1 MDERDGL
8 ADRFEEHRGQ
18 LRALAHRMLG
28 SSSEADDAV
37 QEAWLRLGRVDAAE
51 VRNLGGW
58 LRTVLSRV
66 CLDML
71 RARASRRED
80 LVGGQPPDDGAGP
93 DRSADPEREAVLV
106 DSVGRALLVVLGT
119 LAPAERVA
127 FVLHDMFAVPFDE
140 IAPVLGRS
148 TVAAK
153 KLASRARQRVR
164 GTPVLPAGDLARH
177 RRVVQAFLAASRAGD
192 IDAVL
197 AVLAPDA
204 VRLADPAALPPGRAP
219 EVRGARAVAE
229 EVAVFG
235 RNARFAEPALVD
247 GEVGVVV
254 APNGRLRLA
263 LLITVEGEKLAGYE
277 VIADPARLRRLDLA
291 VLDHLD
297 DLDDLDDLED

>member
-1 MDERDGL
+1 MNERDGL
-8 ADRFEEHRGQ
+8 ADRFEEHRDQ
-18 LRALAHRMLG
+18 LRALAYRMLG
-28 SSSEADDAV
+28 SPSEADDAV
-37 QEAWLRLGRVDAAE
+37 QETWLRLGRVDSDG

-71 RARASRRED
+71 RARASRREE
-80 LVGGQPPDDGAGP
+80 LAGGQPPDDGAGP
-93 DRSADPEREAVLV
+93 GRGVDPEREAVLV

-119 LAPAERVA
+119 LSPAERVA

-140 IAPVLGRS
+140 IAPVVGRS

-164 GTPVLPAGDLARH
+164 GTPTVPAGDLARH
-177 RRVVQAFLAASRAGD
+177 RRVVEAFLAACRAGD

-204 VRLADPAALPPGRAP
+204 VRRADPAALPPGRAP

-247 GEVGVVV
+247 GAVGVVV
-254 APNGRLRLA
+254 APNGRLWLA
-263 LLITVEGEKLAGYE
+263 LVVTVEGEKVAGYE
-277 VIADPARLRRLDLA
+277 VVADPARLRRLDFA
-291 VLDHLD
+291 VIDG
-297 DLDDLDDLED
+297 

>member
-1 MDERDGL
+1 
-8 ADRFEEHRGQ
+8 
-18 LRALAHRMLG
+18 MLG
-28 SSSEADDAV
+28 SLSEADDAV
-37 QEAWLRLGRVDAAE
+37 QEAWLRLGRVDAGD

-71 RARASRRED
+71 RARASRREE
-80 LVGGQPPDDGAGP
+80 LAGARPPDDGAGAGP
-93 DRSADPEREAVLV
+93 DRGVDPEREAELV

-140 IAPVLGRS
+140 IAPVVGRS

-164 GTPVLPAGDLARH
+164 GTPAVPAGDLARH
-177 RRVVQAFLAASRAGD
+177 RRVVEAFLAASRAGD
-192 IDAVL
+192 IEAVL

-204 VRLADPAALPPGRAP
+204 VRRADPAVLPPGRAP

-235 RNARFAEPALVD
+235 HNARFAEPALVD
-247 GEVGVVV
+247 GEVGAVV
-254 APNGRLRLA
+254 APHGRLLLA
-263 LLITVEGEKLAGYE
+263 LVVTVEGERVAGYE
-277 VIADPARLRRLDLA
+277 VVADPARLRGLELA
-291 VLDHLD
+291 VLAD
-297 DLDDLDDLED
+297 